1 MTSVDYYEVLEIE
14 RSANHE
20 EIKRSYKRLAF
31 EYHPDRNPDNTR
43 AEEKFKEINE
53 AYQTLG
59 DPEKREMYKMK
70 QKGFNPFGMNMAGM
84 GDPNIDPI
92 LRMFF
97 GNNGFPGMGGMGGMP
112 NVQIFR
118 NGKPV
123 NMQTFQKPE
132 PIMKQITIELNHS
145 YTGVNIP
152 VEIERWIIVNN
163 QKKIE
168 KEKLYIQI
176 PKGVDSGEIII
187 IKDKGNIVNENIKGD
202 IKIYINVNNNTEFK
216 REGLNLVLSK
226 NISLKESL
234 TGFKFDIKHLNGKT
248 YTINNDAG
256 NIIPNDFVKEINSLG
271 LKRGD
276 VVGNLLIKFKVQFP
290 EKLSEHQIEKL
301 KEIL

>member
-1 MTSVDYYEVLEIE
+1 
-14 RSANHE
+14 
-20 EIKRSYKRLAF
+20 
-31 EYHPDRNPDNTR
+31 
-43 AEEKFKEINE
+43 
-53 AYQTLG
+53 
-59 DPEKREMYKMK
+59 
-70 QKGFNPFGMNMAGM
+70 M
-84 GDPNIDPI
+84 G
-92 LRMFF
+92 
-97 GNNGFPGMGGMGGMP
+97 GMGGMGGMP

-123 NMQTFQKPE
+123 NMQNFQKPE
-132 PIMKQITIELNHS
+132 PIIKQITIELNHS
-145 YTGVNIP
+145 YTGINIP
-152 VEIERWIIVNN
+152 VEIERWIIISN

-176 PKGVDSGEIII
+176 PRGVDSGEIIV

-216 REGLNLVLSK
+216 REGLNLVLKK
-226 NISLKESL
+226 NITLKESL

-290 EKLSEHQIEKL
+290 EKISEHQIEKL

>member
-1 MTSVDYYEVLEIE
+1 MGDYYQVLGVSEN
-14 RSANHE
+14 ATGD
-20 EIKRSYKRLAF
+20 EIKKAF
-31 EYHPDRNPDNTR
+31 RKLSMKHHPDKGGS
-43 AEEKFKEINE
+43 ESKFKEINE

-97 GNNGFPGMGGMGGMP
+97 GNNGFPGMGSMGGMGGMP

-276 VVGNLLIKFKVQFP
+276 IVGNLLIKFKVQFP

-301 KEIL
+301 KKIL

>member
-1 MTSVDYYEVLEIE
+1 MGDYYQVLGVSENAT
-14 RSANHE
+14 SD
-20 EIKRSYKRLAF
+20 EIKKAF
-31 EYHPDRNPDNTR
+31 RKLSMKHHPDKGGS
-43 AEEKFKEINE
+43 ESKFKEINE

-70 QKGFNPFGMNMAGM
+70 QKGFNPFGMNMSGM

-97 GNNGFPGMGGMGGMP
+97 GNGGFPGMGGMP
-112 NVQIFR
+112 NVQVFR

-132 PIMKQITIELNHS
+132 PIMKQIKIELNHS

-152 VEIERWIIVNN
+152 VEIERWIIINN

-168 KEKLYIQI
+168 KEKLYIEI
-176 PKGVDSGEIII
+176 PKGVDSGEIIV
-187 IKDKGNIVNENIKGD
+187 IKDKGNVVNENIKGD

-216 REGLNLVLSK
+216 REGLNLILNK
-226 NISLKESL
+226 NISLKQSL

-276 VVGNLLIKFKVQFP
+276 IVGNLLIKFKVQFP

>member
-1 MTSVDYYEVLEIE
+1 MGDYYQVLGVSENAT
-14 RSANHE
+14 SD
-20 EIKRSYKRLAF
+20 EIKKAF
-31 EYHPDRNPDNTR
+31 RKLSMKHHPDKGGS
-43 AEEKFKEINE
+43 ESKFKEINE

-132 PIMKQITIELNHS
+132 PIMKQIKIELNHS

-152 VEIERWIIVNN
+152 VEIERWIIINN

-168 KEKLYIQI
+168 KEKLYIEI
-176 PKGVDSGEIII
+176 PKGVDSGEIIV
-187 IKDKGNIVNENIKGD
+187 IKDKGNVVNENIKGD

-216 REGLNLVLSK
+216 REGLNLILNK
-226 NISLKESL
+226 NISLKQSL

-276 VVGNLLIKFKVQFP
+276 IVGNLLIKFKVQFP

>member
-1 MTSVDYYEVLEIE
+1 MGDYYQVLGVSEN
-14 RSANHE
+14 ATGD
-20 EIKRSYKRLAF
+20 EIKKAF
-31 EYHPDRNPDNTR
+31 RKLSMKHHPDKGGS
-43 AEEKFKEINE
+43 ESKFKEINE

>member
-1 MTSVDYYEVLEIE
+1 MGDYYQVLGVSEN
-14 RSANHE
+14 ATGD
-20 EIKRSYKRLAF
+20 EIKKAF
-31 EYHPDRNPDNTR
+31 RKLSMKHHPDKGGS
-43 AEEKFKEINE
+43 ESKFKEINE

-97 GNNGFPGMGGMGGMP
+97 GNNGFPGMGGMGGGMP